1 MRTDGWQNAM
11 KAPAR
16 RHSVLIIEDHRDV
29 AEMLGT
35 FLERRGFRV
44 DYAGDGVTG
53 LHLAVTETFDTIVLD
68 RMLPG
73 IDGLEVCR
81 RLREDARRSVPI
93 LMLTALDTLGDKIE
107 GLEVGAD
114 DYLVKPFEVEELEAR
129 LCALIRRQ
137 RRLLTPELLRVADLV
152 LDPATLRVSRGGIEI
167 AVTPI
172 GFKFLALLMRAS
184 PRVVGRREVEAEI
197 WGDTPPDSDALRTHL
212 YALRKAVDRPF
223 DTPLISTVHSAG
235 FRLAAPN
242 E

>member
-1 MRTDGWQNAM
+1 MT
-11 KAPAR
+11 APAR
-16 RHSVLIIEDHRDV
+16 RDSILIVEDQRDV

-35 FLERRGFRV
+35 FLERRGFCV

-53 LHLAVTETFDTIVLD
+53 LHLAVSETFDTIVLD

-81 RLREDARRSVPI
+81 RLREDARCSVPI
-93 LMLTALDTLGDKIE
+93 LMLTALDALGDRID

-129 LCALIRRQ
+129 LHALIRRQ
-137 RRLLTPELLRVADLV
+137 RRSLTPEILRVADLV

-172 GFKFLALLMRAS
+172 GLKILALLMRAS
-184 PRVVGRREVEAEI
+184 PRVVRRREVESEI
-197 WGDTPPDSDALRTHL
+197 WGDTPPESDALRTHL

-223 DTPLISTVHSAG
+223 DTPLIRTVHSAG
-235 FRLAAPN
+235 YRLAASS